1 MRRTR
6 VLADANILYSRTL
19 RDWLILI
26 QLQSVSAPYATYWT
40 EDILTEAMYHLRR
53 NHPTWDGARTAQ
65 VREKVAGSLEGGR
78 VDDFVVDGTFP
89 GDPHDQHVH
98 AAALAAE
105 VDIVLTADGGFTMP
119 GLTELL
125 PYEVYGPDDFFLLV
139 DDSAPDLV
147 RAATATQ
154 LRYHEQTGG
163 PADLSGPLRD
173 AGCPRFADR
182 VGRHLRTIGA

>member
-26 QLQSVSAPYATYWT
+26 QLQSVSAPYTTYWT
-40 EDILTEAMYHLRR
+40 EDILSEAMYHLRR
-53 NHPTWDGARTAQ
+53 NNPTWDGARTAQ

-78 VDDFVVDGTFP
+78 VDDFVVDGSFP

-98 AAALAAE
+98 AAAVAAE
-105 VDIVLTADGGFTMP
+105 VDIVLTADGGFTTRD
-119 GLTELL
+119 LANLL
-125 PYEVYGPDDFFLLV
+125 PYEVYGPDDFFLMV

-147 RAATATQ
+147 REAADAQ
-154 LRYHEQTGG
+154 LRYYRWRLGS
-163 PADLSGPLRD
+163 ADLCDALHA
-173 AGCPRFADR
+173 AGCPRFAER
-182 VGRHLRTIGA
+182 VRRHLRSIDA